1 MEWLHPFIALALCCS
16 MVTTLLP
23 EGSLKRTAAL
33 VIGLMLTLCWAEC
46 LTGLFRWPETT
57 AVTAGLLSPTD
68 YRWEDALAQ
77 YAAAAGGE

>member
-16 MVTTLLP
+16 VVTTLLP

-46 LTGLFRWPETT
+46 LAGLFRWPEPDTT
-57 AVTAGLLSPTD
+57 SAAILTPTA

-77 YAAAAGGE
+77 FASPGGD